1 MAGLVCGGLETAN
14 ERDSG
19 VEVVHGCLTE
29 GGNSIL
35 RVFSW
40 ELLKL
45 KLQDNKRVSLAS

>member
-1 MAGLVCGGLETAN
+1 MCGGLETVD

-29 GGNSIL
+29 GGHSIL

-40 ELLKL
+40 ELLKP
-45 KLQDNKRVSLAS
+45 KLQDTD